1 MKKTIFFITLA
12 ALLSFTAA
20 ARQQKNAPAKKD
32 TVKKDTVKDLT
43 KAPKPHVVEGKAA
56 RRRMQLQ
63 QIKYHDKQQKKI
75 DSLDKVIQKDTQ
87 KTVHPMK

>member
-1 MKKTIFFITLA
+1 MKRIIFLITLG
-12 ALLSFTAA
+12 ALLSFTATA
-20 ARQQKNAPAKKD
+20 FQQKTTPAKKD

-43 KAPKPHVVEGKAA
+43 KAPKPKVVKGKAA
-56 RRRMQLQ
+56 RRRLQLQ

-87 KTVHPMK
+87 KTGHPVK